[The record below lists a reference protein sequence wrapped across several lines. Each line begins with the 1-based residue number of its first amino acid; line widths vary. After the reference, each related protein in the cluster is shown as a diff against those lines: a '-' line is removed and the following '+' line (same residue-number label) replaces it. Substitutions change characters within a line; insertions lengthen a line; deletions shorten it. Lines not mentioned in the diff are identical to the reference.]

1 MLPEELRLTESVS
14 ARWDMLRLVAGRQP
28 GISTDQKSQVNSGA
42 GVCRIAE
49 TMSEGGASF
58 ARLDKL
64 KHVLPKNAETS
75 LGAADTSVSATSK
88 SRVKSKN
95 TSANGVSKNILA
107 ALFALA
113 VFPLS
118 AATSSSVR
126 LKELVT
132 LEGVRD
138 NQLMGYG
145 LVVGL
150 AGTGDRRQTIFSAQ
164 SLANLLERMGL
175 TVDPTTIQVKNTAA
189 VIVTATL
196 PPFAQPGSRIDVT
209 IAAMGD
215 APSLQGGI
223 LLMTGLKGP
232 DGQVYAVAQGATVLG
247 GITAGQSGNTASV
260 NHPTVSRIPDGA
272 IVERVAP
279 SANLGSMIHLQLGH
293 ADFTTASRV
302 AEALNKR
309 FGDVAHA
316 DNAALISVSL
326 PAEYSK
332 RSTEFVAE
340 LEALTIEPD
349 AEAVI
354 VVNERTGTIVMGKNV
369 KIAPVAIMQGNLS
382 VQIQTTFDVSQ
393 PLPLSGGTTT
403 VTPQTKVAVKQEP
416 ARNLMLK
423 EGATVE
429 ELVRALAAIG
439 STPREIISILQNLKS
454 AGALDAALKV
464 I

>member
-1 MLPEELRLTESVS
+1 MKKTLASLLAFSVWPIC
-14 ARWDMLRLVAGRQP
+14 AAG
-28 GISTDQKSQVNSGA
+28 T
-42 GVCRIAE
+42 
-49 TMSEGGASF
+49 
-58 ARLDKL
+58 
-64 KHVLPKNAETS
+64 
-75 LGAADTSVSATSK
+75 
-88 SRVKSKN
+88 
-95 TSANGVSKNILA
+95 
-107 ALFALA
+107 
-113 VFPLS
+113 
-118 AATSSSVR
+118 SSVR

-138 NQLMGYG
+138 NQLLGYG

-175 TVDPTTIQVKNTAA
+175 TVDPNAIQVKNTAA
-189 VIVTATL
+189 VMVTATL

-215 APSLQGGI
+215 APSLQGGV

-232 DGQVYAVAQGATVLG
+232 DGQVYAVAQGPAVLG
-247 GITAGQSGNTASV
+247 GFSAGQGGANSASL

-272 IVERVAP
+272 IVERTAP
-279 SANLGSMIHLQLGH
+279 SANVGSRIHLQLAH

-302 AEALNKR
+302 AEALNKH
-309 FGDVAHA
+309 FGEVAHA

-326 PAEYSK
+326 PAQYAAK
-332 RSTEFVAE
+332 STEFVAE
-340 LEALTIEPD
+340 MEALTIEPD
-349 AEAVI
+349 AEALI

-393 PLPLSGGTTT
+393 PGALAGGTTT
-403 VTPQTKVAVKQEP
+403 VTPQTNVAVKQEP

-454 AGALDAALKV
+454 AGALDAGLKV